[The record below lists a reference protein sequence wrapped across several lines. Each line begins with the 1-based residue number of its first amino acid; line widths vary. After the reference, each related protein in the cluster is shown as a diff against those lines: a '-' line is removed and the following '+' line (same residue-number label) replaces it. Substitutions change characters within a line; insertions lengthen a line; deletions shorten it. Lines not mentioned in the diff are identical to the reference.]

1 MHDSIIFDLD
11 GTLWNVNPTVAHAR
25 NNVIERRG
33 IPVPRCTSDDVAK
46 TVGLPVDMV
55 YRVSYPMLDES
66 VRATFMR
73 EVAQELSKLLKE
85 MGALLY
91 PGMSE
96 GIKKL
101 SARYPL
107 YIVSNCGKGY
117 IEGFLEFSQLAE
129 HFKDI
134 ECYGNTLKPKAENI
148 RAIVQRNGLSKPIY
162 VGDTKGDHEAAIQAG
177 VNYIHV
183 TYGFGEP
190 AGPCQKATSF
200 SELTSLF
207 E

>member
-11 GTLWNVNPTVAHAR
+11 GTLWNVNPTVSLAR
-25 NNVIERRG
+25 NNVIERRN
-33 IPVPRCTSDDVAK
+33 IPVPRCTPEDVAK

-55 YRVSYPMLDES
+55 YKVSYPSLETK
-66 VRATFMR
+66 VREAFMR
-73 EVAQELSKLLKE
+73 EVAQELSVLLKE
-85 MGALLY
+85 KGAHLY

-101 SARYPL
+101 SARFPL

-117 IEGFLEFSQLAE
+117 IEGFLEFSQLTA

-148 RAIVQRNGLSKPIY
+148 RAVVQRNGLNKPIY

-183 TYGFGEP
+183 TYGFGDP
-190 AGPCQKATSF
+190 VGPCQKAASF
-200 SELTSLF
+200 AELTRLF